1 MLIFFVRR
9 LERQNR
15 KMILHHATPQA
26 AGRWC
31 DEQRAA
37 GRSIGFVP
45 TMGALHAGHL
55 SLLRRAKREN
65 DSCCAS
71 LFVNPLQFN
80 DAEDYASYPRDT
92 QKDLRMFAAAA
103 CDMVF
108 SGALGDFF
116 PGAGSVAGIPV
127 KNAGPFGRGLE
138 EQFRPGHL
146 DGVRTIVEKLFAAV
160 GPCRAYFGEKDFQ
173 QCLVVADLARQFDGV
188 EVVACP
194 TVREADGLACSS
206 RNVLLSADGRK
217 KAAAIYRAL
226 LRAKKLWDENV
237 RDAAHLR
244 RAMDE
249 VLAAAGAAVEYA
261 DLRDPLAWSGEPPA
275 GEMQRAQALVAA
287 RIGKVRLIDN
297 LRLDG

>member
-1 MLIFFVRR
+1 
-9 LERQNR
+9 
-15 KMILHHATPQA
+15 MILHHATPQA

-31 DEQRAA
+31 HEQRAA

-55 SLLRRAKREN
+55 SLLRRAKMEN
-65 DSCCAS
+65 DLCCAS

-80 DAEDYASYPRDT
+80 DAEDYANYPRDT

-116 PGAGSVAGIPV
+116 PGAGVVTDIPV

-160 GPCRAYFGEKDFQ
+160 GRCRAYFGEKDFQ
-173 QCLVVADLARQFDGV
+173 QSLVVADIAQQSDGIS
-188 EVVACP
+188 VVVCP
-194 TVREADGLACSS
+194 TVREEDGLACSS
-206 RNVLLSADGRK
+206 RNVLLSPNERK

-226 LRAKKLWDENV
+226 LRAKTMWHENV

-244 RAMDE
+244 RAMGE
-249 VLAAAGAAVEYA
+249 VLAAAGVAVEYA
-261 DLRDPLAWSGEPPA
+261 DLRDPLAWSGQPPA
-275 GEMQRAQALVAA
+275 GEMRRAQALVAA
-287 RIGKVRLIDN
+287 RVGRVRLVDN